1 MLTYF
6 DSGKLASF
14 ARIFPSIFWN
24 IFETGCCGPST
35 RHARLCVSVSID
47 TAVTISSSVTFG
59 LTARMNAC
67 WYRSFS
73 VNSWSCPS
81 ACCALGTAYVGR
93 PETDQ
98 VRGMAM
104 SMLGNGLQLSKQ
116 HEDALSVYKAELSMR
131 RRVGSSEYNI
141 LVVQGNL
148 AHNYAKLGR
157 LDEALLL
164 KRDVYSAT
172 LKLHGEEREDTL
184 READNYASSLN
195 SMNRFEEAKALLRK
209 MMPVARRVLGEN
221 DETTIRMRWTCGQ
234 VLYLDP
240 SATLDDLHEAAT
252 TLEDTASTARRVL
265 GGPHPLTVK
274 IGRDLQDARAT
285 LAAREVDFES
295 FRDAFEAMMA

>member
-1 MLTYF
+1 MRV
-6 DSGKLASF
+6 G
-14 ARIFPSIFWN
+14 
-24 IFETGCCGPST
+24 
-35 RHARLCVSVSID
+35 V
-47 TAVTISSSVTFG
+47 
-59 LTARMNAC
+59 AC
-67 WYRSFS
+67 WK
-73 VNSWSCPS
+73 
-81 ACCALGTAYVGR
+81 TYVSR
-93 PETDQ
+93 PETEQ
-98 VRGMAM
+98 IRQIAM
-104 SMLGNGLQLSKQ
+104 SNLANGLSNVER
-116 HEDALSVYKAELSMR
+116 HEDALSVREAHLATM
-131 RRVGSSEYNI
+131 RRVGDSEHNI